1 MTPPDL
7 PLDVLLMIAY
17 EMTDDNGERCFDDL
31 NSFLQVNRT
40 LHHYLNPL
48 LWREAAASTETTKR
62 VLTHLLKTRNL
73 GRLEY
78 FLELGA
84 DVETRLPDFDTD
96 GEVRSP
102 SALIAAAYV
111 DCVPMARLLLE
122 NGAMVEY
129 ESRRFSAMHAVRSSE
144 MLQLLLEFGADVQKR
159 DRKLNTPLHLAARA
173 GRMDIVRL
181 LVDLRPMGLW
191 AENRDEDT
199 PLTQVFKQVPQL
211 AMAGTIS
218 VVHIDNLT
226 AVAYFLQRTERAQS
240 LAQQRRAERSIGETP
255 VRF

>member
-48 LWREAAASTETTKR
+48 LWREAASSSKTTPC

-84 DVETRLPDFDTD
+84 DVETLLPDFDTD
-96 GEVRSP
+96 GEVQSP

-111 DCVPMARLLLE
+111 DSVPMARLLLE

-129 ESRRFSAMHAVRSSE
+129 ESPCFSAMHAVRSSE

-159 DRKLNTPLHLAARA
+159 DRKLNTPLHLAAMA
-173 GRMDIVRL
+173 GRGDIVRL
-181 LVDLRPMGLW
+181 LVDLRPMGFW
-191 AENRDEDT
+191 AKNQDEDT
-199 PLTQVFKQVPQL
+199 PLTQVFKQLPRL
-211 AMAGTIS
+211 AMAHMAGTIS
-218 VVHIDNLT
+218 FVHIENLW
-226 AVAYFLQRTERAQS
+226 AVAKFLLCTE
-240 LAQQRRAERSIGETP
+240 RRAEQSM
-255 VRF
+255 VRRW